1 SARVVPVRQGGR
13 GLVHHYLRA
22 VQRARG
28 HSALRPGAPRRGA
41 RRRPAE
47 GARRVQARRRAPPR
61 SAGPRLLRGGAHAH
75 LPRAGRPRTRPA
87 ALARGQRG
95 AHRGGRG
102 RAQRHRVRG
111 GVRARGHRRR
121 RRPAAGAPPARHRG
135 QHRRRRRGN
144 PAQPHRQPAFAAAPL
159 KPRKRTMDF
168 HFTEYQATVES
179 AVIALADRHRA
190 VPVHQASFHLY
201 GDALDEEIAAS
212 GFHQVLQDV
221 ELGTVTAVGV
231 IMEIAKVPASVEIMA
246 STLIRP
252 TFCPDVPRPL
262 ALIDRP
268 DRPVRFLPHA
278 KSALLLD
285 GDKVSLI
292 ELGAGDVT
300 PVESLFAYPYGTLS
314 KSALARAKPIK
325 ADANELRRLWQ
336 VGMAAEICGAL
347 DAALALT

>member
-1 SARVVPVRQGGR
+1 
-13 GLVHHYLRA
+13 
-22 VQRARG
+22 
-28 HSALRPGAPRRGA
+28 
-41 RRRPAE
+41 
-47 GARRVQARRRAPPR
+47 
-61 SAGPRLLRGGAHAH
+61 
-75 LPRAGRPRTRPA
+75 
-87 ALARGQRG
+87 
-95 AHRGGRG
+95 
-102 RAQRHRVRG
+102 
-111 GVRARGHRRR
+111 
-121 RRPAAGAPPARHRG
+121 
-135 QHRRRRRGN
+135 
-144 PAQPHRQPAFAAAPL
+144 
-159 KPRKRTMDF
+159 MDF

-347 DAALALT
+347 DAALALTTDYVTQRHQFGKALGSFQAVQHRLAEVAVSSHAMKWLIYRAAFSGSAEQAALACAYAQDAARQACYDLHQFSGANGLTLEYSLHFWTYRMKALLSELGGAGSQGLRAADLAWGTA